1 MHTVQAEVLIHEEIL
16 LPELEHL
23 QVADL
28 PLCLVAA
35 VGEDPVAEQA
45 AILVHEEKLAS
56 VDVHQH

>member
-1 MHTVQAEVLIHEEIL
+1 
-16 LPELEHL
+16 
-23 QVADL
+23 
-28 PLCLVAA
+28 